1 MQYEKTIKKILAKLS
16 QNIPIAEVGDI
27 LETQKTIFPEAS
39 MPREDKNIII
49 DGMEVTM
56 PLACSRLWKSMLLRE
71 ESNLCQIYKE
81 FDRGDILR
89 IKKVLKVEVIVE
101 NLSIEKEFRRDFK
114 IDKLE
119 IAKKNFIL
127 VRRRSLELSRVLEQ
141 IEDTKLN

>member
-1 MQYEKTIKKILAKLS
+1 MQYEKTIKKILTKLS
-16 QNIPIAEVGDI
+16 QNVPIAEIGDI

-39 MPREDKNIII
+39 IPREDKNIII

-56 PLACSRLWKSMLLRE
+56 PLACSRLWKSMLLKE

-89 IKKVLKVEVIVE
+89 IKKVLKAEVVVE
-101 NLSIEKEFRRDFK
+101 NLSIEEEFRRDFK

-141 IEDTKLN
+141 IEDTKLI

>member
-1 MQYEKTIKKILAKLS
+1 MQYEKTIKKILTKLS
-16 QNIPIAEVGDI
+16 QNVPIAEIGDI

-39 MPREDKNIII
+39 IPREDKNIII

-56 PLACSRLWKSMLLRE
+56 PLACSRLWKSMLLKE

-89 IKKVLKVEVIVE
+89 IKKVLKAEVIVE
-101 NLSIEKEFRRDFK
+101 NLSIEEEFRRDFK

-141 IEDTKLN
+141 IEDTKLI

>member
-1 MQYEKTIKKILAKLS
+1 MQYEKTIKKILIKLS
-16 QNIPIAEVGDI
+16 QNVPIAEVGDI
-27 LETQKTIFPEAS
+27 LETQKTIFPKAS
-39 MPREDKNIII
+39 IPREDKNIII

-56 PLACSRLWKSMLLRE
+56 PLACSRLWKNMLLKE
-71 ESNLCQIYKE
+71 ESSLCQIYKE

-89 IKKVLKVEVIVE
+89 IKKVLKAEVVVE

>member
-1 MQYEKTIKKILAKLS
+1 MQYEKTIKKILTKLS
-16 QNIPIAEVGDI
+16 QNIPIAEIGDI

-39 MPREDKNIII
+39 IPREDKNIII

-56 PLACSRLWKSMLLRE
+56 PLACSRLWKNMLLKE

-89 IKKVLKVEVIVE
+89 IKKVLKAEVIVE
-101 NLSIEKEFRRDFK
+101 NLSIEEEFRRDFK

-119 IAKKNFIL
+119 IAKKNLFW
-127 VRRRSLELSRVLEQ
+127 
-141 IEDTKLN
+141 

>member
-1 MQYEKTIKKILAKLS
+1 MQYEKTIKKILTKLS
-16 QNIPIAEVGDI
+16 QSVPIAEIGDI

-39 MPREDKNIII
+39 IPREDKNIII

-56 PLACSRLWKSMLLRE
+56 PLACSRLWKSMLLKE

-89 IKKVLKVEVIVE
+89 IKKVLKAEVVVE
-101 NLSIEKEFRRDFK
+101 NLSIEEEFRRDFK

-127 VRRRSLELSRVLEQ
+127 VRRKSLELSRALEQ
-141 IEDTKLN
+141 IEDTKLI